1 MLEEEDQD
9 WFIPSRDLNNQ
20 GVGQLQQQLNGLSVS
35 DHHNNLEEV
44 AVSQMRLIAL
54 RSLCRFLIK
63 WVILFC
69 FLLSAEEEH
78 LESWSK
84 GVCPGEEILGV
95 PLTPMEP
102 QHARTHMHKHTQTHA
117 PVLSY
122 SQRLW
127 RPRPHTRWSS
137 HASMHTHTLEV
148 SGVLP
153 GPIGGWGVFFSFFF
167 LQSFYFLF
175 VSCKLR
181 DIGDGWER
189 GCSTSS
195 ALLWAL
201 AHHCIS
207 HHAVDVYR
215 ACRSQQVPWKIGSY
229 LGVMPRQSLNSK
241 SLVFFCFSVNLC
253 LIGWKTKHT
262 FPAGWRLLCCWGQ
275 KDEHFRGL
283 QRASA
288 VAL

>member
-1 MLEEEDQD
+1 MSH
-9 WFIPSRDLNNQ
+9 FILFP
-20 GVGQLQQQLNGLSVS
+20 
-35 DHHNNLEEV
+35 
-44 AVSQMRLIAL
+44 
-54 RSLCRFLIK
+54 SLCRGRAS
-63 WVILFC
+63 WILKQRS
-69 FLLSAEEEH
+69 LSRGRNTRSPPHPHGA
-78 LESWSK
+78 SAR
-84 GVCPGEEILGV
+84 
-95 PLTPMEP
+95 T
-102 QHARTHMHKHTQTHA
+102 RTHMHTQTHSDTCTSPLIFSETLA
-117 PVLSY
+117 ATAA
-122 SQRLW
+122 
-127 RPRPHTRWSS
+127 HTLILTRK
-137 HASMHTHTLEV
+137 HAHAHTLEV

-153 GPIGGWGVFFSFFF
+153 GPIGGWGVFFFFFF

-241 SLVFFCFSVNLC
+241 SLVFFLFQC
-253 LIGWKTKHT
+253 
-262 FPAGWRLLCCWGQ
+262 
-275 KDEHFRGL
+275 
-283 QRASA
+283 
-288 VAL
+288 

>member
-1 MLEEEDQD
+1 
-9 WFIPSRDLNNQ
+9 
-20 GVGQLQQQLNGLSVS
+20 
-35 DHHNNLEEV
+35 
-44 AVSQMRLIAL
+44 
-54 RSLCRFLIK
+54 
-63 WVILFC
+63 
-69 FLLSAEEEH
+69 
-78 LESWSK
+78 
-84 GVCPGEEILGV
+84 
-95 PLTPMEP
+95 
-102 QHARTHMHKHTQTHA
+102 
-117 PVLSY
+117 
-122 SQRLW
+122 
-127 RPRPHTRWSS
+127 
-137 HASMHTHTLEV
+137 MHTHTLEV

-153 GPIGGWGVFFSFFF
+153 GPIGGWGVFFFFF

-207 HHAVDVYR
+207 HHTVDVYR

-253 LIGWKTKHT
+253 LIGWKKTKNTH
-262 FPAGWRLLCCWGQ
+262 FQQVEGYYVAEVRRMNISGDCSGLLPLLCKAITVTC
-275 KDEHFRGL
+275 
-283 QRASA
+283 
-288 VAL
+288 

>member
-1 MLEEEDQD
+1 MSN
-9 WFIPSRDLNNQ
+9 FILFP
-20 GVGQLQQQLNGLSVS
+20 
-35 DHHNNLEEV
+35 
-44 AVSQMRLIAL
+44 
-54 RSLCRFLIK
+54 SLCRGRAS
-63 WVILFC
+63 WILKQRS
-69 FLLSAEEEH
+69 LSRGRNTRSPPHPHGA
-78 LESWSK
+78 S
-84 GVCPGEEILGV
+84 
-95 PLTPMEP
+95 
-102 QHARTHMHKHTQTHA
+102 ARTHTHAYTNTLRHMHQSSHILRDSGGHGRTHADPHTQACTRTHLKSVA
-117 PVLSY
+117 CC
-122 SQRLW
+122 QARL
-127 RPRPHTRWSS
+127 
-137 HASMHTHTLEV
+137 
-148 SGVLP
+148 
-153 GPIGGWGVFFSFFF
+153 GGGGFSFFFF

-241 SLVFFCFSVNLC
+241 SLVFFFCFSVNLC
-253 LIGWKTKHT
+253 LIGWTKQTKNT

>member
-102 QHARTHMHKHTQTHA
+102 QHARTHMHTQTHSDMHQSSHILRDSGGHGRTHA
-117 PVLSY
+117 D
-122 SQRLW
+122 
-127 RPRPHTRWSS
+127 PHTQACTR
-137 HASMHTHTLEV
+137 THLKSV
-148 SGVLP
+148 ACCQARL
-153 GPIGGWGVFFSFFF
+153 GGGGFSFFF
-167 LQSFYFLF
+167 FFNLFISCLFL
-175 VSCKLR
+175 VNWGTL
-181 DIGDGWER
+181 GMGGR
-189 GCSTSS
+189 GGVVP
-195 ALLWAL
+195 AL
-201 AHHCIS
+201 
-207 HHAVDVYR
+207 
-215 ACRSQQVPWKIGSY
+215 P
-229 LGVMPRQSLNSK
+229 
-241 SLVFFCFSVNLC
+241 FC
-253 LIGWKTKHT
+253 G
-262 FPAGWRLLCCWGQ
+262 R
-275 KDEHFRGL
+275 
-283 QRASA
+283 
-288 VAL
+288 